1 MQIKLRVFVYET
13 FKIFFRDLKF
23 YSINDIIGAGKYR
36 FIKQYFLGII
46 TSKKGIFRAI
56 SSRSKIIEPNK
67 IKIFGEIY
75 NSNLIRSLICN
86 DLYLQAINGIE
97 LHSSVLIGPDVK
109 IISANHHNNKSAQW
123 VNASPIKIGK
133 NTWIGANSIILP
145 GVSIGT
151 DSIVGAG
158 SVVTK
163 SFTNK
168 SIIAG
173 NPAKLI
179 KKVN

>member
-1 MQIKLRVFVYET
+1 MHIKLRVFVYET

-75 NSNLIRSLICN
+75 NSNLIN
-86 DLYLQAINGIE
+86 TLY
-97 LHSSVLIGPDVK
+97 
-109 IISANHHNNKSAQW
+109 
-123 VNASPIKIGK
+123 
-133 NTWIGANSIILP
+133 
-145 GVSIGT
+145 
-151 DSIVGAG
+151 
-158 SVVTK
+158 
-163 SFTNK
+163 
-168 SIIAG
+168 
-173 NPAKLI
+173 
-179 KKVN
+179 